1 MPAATE
7 PQATAGGEHTS
18 RLALRLSRAHFIPPA
33 RWSRS
38 AGGHHLGDE
47 RDQLGIPGLPSWRI
61 ATTVR
66 LLSGAPFLLKSVARP
81 RRNRSELSGLAL
93 GRRRAD
99 CTLDGRKK
107 RVEPDR
113 FHHAAMALAALAR
126 QFRQITAHDES
137 LGAKIGGAIGND
149 RAVAIR
155 QPPIGDDERIA
166 LRREARPGFGRGRR
180 HIDLISGIRQRQG
193 QQLADILV
201 VLNQQDAL
209 FRHQDLPRNGG
220 LTTVSAGRFRWG
232 YVGASKPASRRPRRR
247 AAIWV
252 ARPPPRPP
260 RPWQ

>member
-18 RLALRLSRAHFIPPA
+18 RLALRLSRAHFTPPA

-66 LLSGAPFLLKSVARP
+66 LLSGAPFLLKSCAR
-81 RRNRSELSGLAL
+81 RAATGTALRLAL

-99 CTLDGRKK
+99 RALDGRKK

-113 FHHAAMALAALAR
+113 FRHAAMALAALAR

-193 QQLADILV
+193 QQLADVFV

-209 FRHQDLPRNGG
+209 FRHRISPGNGG